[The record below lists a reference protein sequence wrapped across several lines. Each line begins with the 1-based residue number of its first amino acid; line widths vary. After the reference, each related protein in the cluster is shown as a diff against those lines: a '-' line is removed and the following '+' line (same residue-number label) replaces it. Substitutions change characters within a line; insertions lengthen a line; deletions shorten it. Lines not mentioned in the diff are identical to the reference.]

1 MNRYICDGCGE
12 EFEEWP
18 YYLIKTEGKIFCSG
32 RLAEF
37 LREFEP
43 EFFEELAAQ
52 NECVSDEAIEE
63 EVWRTIDCAPA
74 DVQPVMIDWLRD
86 SMID

>member
-1 MNRYICDGCGE
+1 MINQ
-12 EFEEWP
+12 
-18 YYLIKTEGKIFCSG
+18 LIDEVIEKRAG

-43 EFFEELAAQ
+43 EFFEGLAAR

-74 DVQPVMIDWLRD
+74 DVQPVMIDWLED
-86 SMID
+86 SIIGE